1 MHRLLARQLK
11 RHVPADVD
19 LSPFSQL
26 LAAIDDAYAAADA
39 DRALLERSIE
49 LASKELYEQNRRLE
63 EDLKERRRLELE
75 LGQGER
81 LRAVG
86 QLAAG
91 IAHEI
96 NTPVQFVGDNAR
108 FVKGAFEEL
117 TRLLDRS
124 SAACASLQRGSETT
138 PELDSLR
145 RFEAEL
151 DLPEL
156 QNDVGSAFEGIQE
169 GVKRVTEIVSAM
181 KEFGHTSQR
190 QVVVFD
196 VNRCITNTLAV
207 ARNEIKHVADVELD
221 LAELPTI
228 PCNPGELHQVFL
240 NLIVNAAHAIGG
252 ALGTGRE
259 RGRIRIRSSAEADSV
274 VVQIRDDG
282 PGMPPSVAGRAFEPF
297 FTTKEV
303 GRGTGQGLPIARAI
317 VVNKHA
323 GSLTFTTEVGVGT
336 SFEVRLPVHGAPE
349 TTATAPDS
357 PRHCSQ
363 SQ

>member
-11 RHVPADVD
+11 RYVRADVD
-19 LSPFSQL
+19 LSPVSQL
-26 LAAIDDAYAAADA
+26 LAAVDDAYAAADA

-49 LASKELYEQNRRLE
+49 LASQELYEQNRRLE

-96 NTPVQFVGDNAR
+96 NTPVQFVGDNVR

-117 TRLLDRS
+117 MRLLDRS
-124 SAACASLQRGSETT
+124 NAACASLRRGSETS

-145 RFEAEL
+145 RYEAEI

-156 QNDVGSAFEGIQE
+156 QNDVRSAFESIQE
-169 GVKRVTEIVSAM
+169 GVQRVTEIVSAM
-181 KEFGHTSQR
+181 KEFGHTSER

-196 VNRCITNTLAV
+196 VNRCITNTLTV
-207 ARNEIKHVADVELD
+207 ARNEVKHIADVELD

-228 PCNPGELHQVFL
+228 LCNPGELHQVFL

-252 ALGTGRE
+252 AGRE
-259 RGRIRIRSSAEADSV
+259 RGKISIQSFAEADSV

-323 GSLTFTTEVGVGT
+323 GRLTFTTEVGVGT
-336 SFEVRLPVHGAPE
+336 SFEVRLPINGAPG
-349 TTATAPDS
+349 ATAPLQSGPIDS
-357 PRHCSQ
+357 VAR
-363 SQ
+363 